1 MNTHP
6 ENFHL
11 GPKKTV
17 YILGRLDSS
26 AIGCP
31 QDKFE
36 KSERFPDRPIE
47 PMNKLLMDLYIGD
60 NGDTRFFYNLVI
72 NNNPGHL
79 VKFKLKNNR
88 TGKDIRPF

>member
-1 MNTHP
+1 
-6 ENFHL
+6 
-11 GPKKTV
+11 
-17 YILGRLDSS
+17 
-26 AIGCP
+26 
-31 QDKFE
+31 
-36 KSERFPDRPIE
+36 
-47 PMNKLLMDLYIGD
+47 MNKLFMDLYIGD